1 MNDSN
6 RVVITY
12 ICNICKQTR
21 MTILPQALDVRVD
34 ERGLSEFVDVHQCVD
49 SNVKANILFIDSH
62 HNVRSQVSVSG
73 EEEKKKPEVD
83 SFLNIPMPTKTE
95 MPTIPIRLDRRYKA
109 KFVKEINIKDKLRQ
123 LIYAS
128 DTDNEDVYKID
139 TKSPMGFIEVT
150 ANISDKIDKE
160 IACEWITLTASI
172 LEEVVHIDE
181 RTFTHLIS
189 YLDERIKNK
198 PGDKEITELDFL
210 LNSPISI
217 PCSNQKSLDNFK
229 KQSDKLFTN
238 LAIIDYTYYKNI
250 LSECI
255 DNDSKTLSDIIELF
269 IRKIS
274 IAYFL
279 SIFFNIVRTALLRL
293 EKFQFFT
300 ISGSEISIE
309 ED

>member
-1 MNDSN
+1 
-6 RVVITY
+6 
-12 ICNICKQTR
+12 

-34 ERGLSEFVDVHQCVD
+34 ERGLSEFVDVHQCEN
-49 SNVKANILFIDSH
+49 SEIKANILFIDTNH
-62 HNVRSQVSVSG
+62 AVRSQVSVSG
-73 EEEKKKPEVD
+73 EEEKKKPDVD
-83 SFLNIPMPTKTE
+83 PFLNIPMPSKVE
-95 MPTIPIRLDRRYKA
+95 MPTIPITLDRRYKA

-128 DTDNEDVYKID
+128 DTDAEETYRID
-139 TKSPMGFIEVT
+139 TKSPIGFIEIN

-160 IACEWITLTASI
+160 IACEWINLIASI

-198 PGDKEITELDFL
+198 PSDKEITELDFL

-217 PCSNQKSLDNFK
+217 PCSNRKSLDNFK

-255 DNDSKTLSDIIELF
+255 DNESKTLSDVIELF

-279 SIFFNIVRTALLRL
+279 SIFFNLVRTALLRF

-300 ISGSEISIE
+300 ISGPEMEIDLE
-309 ED
+309 EE